1 MISLGLRGSRLV
13 RRATPSVLSLFPRC
27 ASSTGASVARFKDV
41 SFAHNPAAGDQLT
54 EVSFSVRG
62 GSKVTIMGQNGA
74 GKSTIIKLLSKSL
87 RPDEGDVSISAGE
100 TVACAMQTMPQHCR
114 DMTIKAFFASMLTQL
129 VPLEDHE
136 LEKKIAMA
144 LKEVVLE
151 APGDRIVKSFSGG
164 QQARLLLAAALIQNP
179 TILLL
184 DEPTNNLDHEGLW
197 HLQCM
202 IQTTD
207 KTVVVISHDEEFLN
221 SFTDAVLY
229 LDIHSKKVEVY
240 AGDYDIVKA
249 EIAKRID
256 RENASNAQMMKVAQA
271 KKDQANKF
279 ANKGGG
285 MRKVAKTMRSVAA
298 KLEENLVSV
307 RREDITLGNFNVPF
321 APRSLTGKLMEI
333 AQVASYDRTALIRGG
348 PVELRKGSR
357 VQVCGPNG
365 IGKTTF
371 LERIA
376 AGTAPGVTITEGVR
390 IGYYRQD
397 FHNFDF
403 EATVFESLENASNLS
418 HTERE
423 LRTMAATFLLHQG
436 TMTQPVKTLSEGQK
450 ALLSLA
456 CLCIQKPSLL
466 IFDEPTNHVNFR
478 HLPALANALR
488 SFEGAVLFVSHDAHF
503 VQEVG
508 TLNHVIDMGKV
519 LLGAKPPAKPQEK
532 KQFAK

>member
-1 MISLGLRGSRLV
+1 
-13 RRATPSVLSLFPRC
+13 
-27 ASSTGASVARFKDV
+27 
-41 SFAHNPAAGDQLT
+41 
-54 EVSFSVRG
+54 
-62 GSKVTIMGQNGA
+62 
-74 GKSTIIKLLSKSL
+74 
-87 RPDEGDVSISAGE
+87 
-100 TVACAMQTMPQHCR
+100 
-114 DMTIKAFFASMLTQL
+114 
-129 VPLEDHE
+129 
-136 LEKKIAMA
+136 
-144 LKEVVLE
+144 
-151 APGDRIVKSFSGG
+151 
-164 QQARLLLAAALIQNP
+164 
-179 TILLL
+179 
-184 DEPTNNLDHEGLW
+184 
-197 HLQCM
+197 
-202 IQTTD
+202 
-207 KTVVVISHDEEFLN
+207 
-221 SFTDAVLY
+221 
-229 LDIHSKKVEVY
+229 
-240 AGDYDIVKA
+240 
-249 EIAKRID
+249 
-256 RENASNAQMMKVAQA
+256 MMKVAQA

-423 LRTMAATFLLHQG
+423 LRTIAATFLLHQG